1 MYDMDKETT
10 EGFINATEAAAGAVE
25 KGATKT
31 FEAVEN
37 GVTKTYSAI
46 EKGVV
51 GAYQAVENAVVGAFE
66 KVSDAFVGK
75 VLCREGETVEE
86 AKARIAA
93 EQAER
98 EVENHRR
105 MEQHTAQGSSMAQQS
120 LENSRRIAQ
129 ESLQAS
135 RNAAKKL

>member
-10 EGFINATEAAAGAVE
+10 EGFINVTEAAAEVVE
-25 KGATKT
+25 KGAAKT
-31 FEAVEN
+31 YQAVEN

-75 VLCREGETVEE
+75 VLCREGESVEE
-86 AKARIAA
+86 AKERMAG
-93 EQAER
+93 EQAQR
-98 EVENHRR
+98 EEDNRRR
-105 MEQHTAQGSSMAQQS
+105 MGQHTAQGSSVAQQS

-135 RNAAKKL
+135 QNAAKKP